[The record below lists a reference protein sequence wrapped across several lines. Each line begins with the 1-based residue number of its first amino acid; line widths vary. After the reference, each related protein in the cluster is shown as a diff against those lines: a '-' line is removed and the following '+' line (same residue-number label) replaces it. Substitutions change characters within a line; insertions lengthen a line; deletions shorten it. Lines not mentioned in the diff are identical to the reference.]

1 MKEEAEAA
9 VETVG
14 QACLISLLVRVS
26 KYPY

>member
-14 QACLISLLVRVS
+14 YNWRATGVMPFFMS
-26 KYPY
+26 